1 MMSVVLPQKSTLKP
15 GAASAPRYCGRF
27 APSPTGPLHLGSLV
41 AALSS
46 WLDARAHDGRWL
58 VRIEDID
65 PPREQADAAHLQLAA
80 LAALGLIPD
89 EPPSFQSAHGDRYA
103 RALARLQADR
113 HAFACTCSR
122 SAVELA
128 ARGRGLPPSVYPG
141 TCRDRAEDRAGD
153 RADGGADRGAPAC
166 VRVRVPARTIGLID
180 RACGPFGQQL
190 EREVGDFVVRRADG
204 LWAYQLAVVVDD
216 GAQQV
221 TDVVRGA
228 DLLDNTPRQIHLQ
241 QLLQLPTPRYLHVPI
256 VLNAAG
262 EKLSKQ
268 TGAPPLD
275 LADPVRQLEQA
286 WRLLGFA
293 ATGAAAVPDFL
304 SHAVQAW
311 RDRWR
316 RRSDRTDTIDAA
328 GTPHP
333 PAGADSPRPA

>member
-1 MMSVVLPQKSTLKP
+1 MMSVVLQQKSVLKP
-15 GAASAPRYCGRF
+15 DPASARRYCGRF

-41 AALSS
+41 AALAS

-65 PPREQADAAHLQLAA
+65 PPREEADAARSQLAA

-89 EPPSFQSAHGDRYA
+89 EPPSFQSAHGDRYL

-113 HAFACTCSR
+113 HAFSCICSR

-128 ARGRGLPPSVYPG
+128 ARSRGLPPSVYPG
-141 TCRDRAEDRAGD
+141 TCRDRA
-153 RADGGADRGAPAC
+153 DGGEDSAADSGAPAC
-166 VRVRVPARTIGLID
+166 VRVRVPARTIGFVD
-180 RACGPFGQQL
+180 RACGPFEQQL

-228 DLLDNTPRQIHLQ
+228 DLLDNTPRQIYLQ

-256 VLNAAG
+256 AVNAVG

-275 LADPVRQLEQA
+275 LSDPVRQLEQA
-286 WRLLGFA
+286 WHHLGFA

-304 SHAVQAW
+304 SHAVTAW
-311 RDRWR
+311 RDRWCR
-316 RRSDRTDTIDAA
+316 PAGRTDTIGAA
-328 GTPHP
+328 GTPPP